1 VSGRQASSPEQ
12 IEHDADGPRSDNG
25 LPVPE
30 HVAIIMDGNGRWAAR
45 RGLPRVVGHERGT
58 DNIRPITFAAGDLGI
73 KYLTLWAFSTENW
86 RRPADEIQGI
96 MRILGEVIDR
106 ETEELHRQG
115 AQLRHIGSLD
125 GLEPELR
132 QSVLDAIDL
141 TRNNDKLVLTL
152 AFNYGGR
159 QEIAHAIKSIVVSGI
174 APEDITDEVIGRH
187 LYTCD
192 LPDVD
197 LVIRTSG
204 EHRMSNF
211 LLWQAAYAELFFSPV
226 LWPDFGPDEL
236 KEAVRDYGRR
246 ERRFGNVS
254 AAAAAA
260 AVTAAQS

>member
-1 VSGRQASSPEQ
+1 VNGRPAESSTESEAVPYGNT
-12 IEHDADGPRSDNG
+12 EHGV
-25 LPVPE
+25 PVPQ

-45 RGLPRVVGHERGT
+45 RGLPRVAGHERGT
-58 DNIRPITFAAGDLGI
+58 DNIRRITFAAGELGI

-115 AQLRHIGSLD
+115 AQLRHIGSLG
-125 GLEPELR
+125 GLDPELR

-159 QEIAHAIKSIVVSGI
+159 QELIHAIQSIVASGMTPDEI
-174 APEDITDEVIGRH
+174 TEDVVAAH
-187 LYTCD
+187 LYTND
-192 LPDVD
+192 LPDPD
-197 LVIRTSG
+197 LIIRTSG

-236 KEAVRDYGRR
+236 KDAVRDFGKR
-246 ERRFGNVS
+246 ERRFGAVS
-254 AAAAAA
+254 AAAAAVSA
-260 AVTAAQS
+260 ATS